1 MRIKNWELSVKI
13 VTYIKIGIALV
24 VVVLLV
30 VGFFWLKGLTKDDHI
45 TIGTDNRIEL
55 TPTQIQ
61 SMKAIGEWEF
71 LSVSAEEMVDTVRKG
86 IFRDDELVRIY
97 YGTLR
102 LGLNMHR
109 LQQGWIKTEGDSVTM
124 TLPKI
129 GLLDKD
135 FIDEARTKPFF
146 ESGKWKPEDRDALY
160 RKAYRQMMNHCLT
173 QENLQAAEHN
183 AEEQLRNMMRSM
195 GVANVRI
202 TFER

>member
-1 MRIKNWELSVKI
+1 MVVITVVAGFLWLRN
-13 VTYIKIGIALV
+13 VT
-24 VVVLLV
+24 
-30 VGFFWLKGLTKDDHI
+30 KGDHI
-45 TIGTDNRIEL
+45 SLGTDNRIEL

-71 LSVSAEEMVDTVRKG
+71 LSVSAEELVDTVRKG
-86 IFRDDELVRIY
+86 LFKDDELVRIY

-109 LQQGWIKTEGDSVTM
+109 LQQGWIKAEGDSVAM

-160 RKAYRQMMNHCLT
+160 RTAYTQMMNHCMT
-173 QENLQAAEHN
+173 QENLMAAEHN
-183 AEEQLRNMMRSM
+183 AEEQLRSMMRSM
-195 GVANVRI
+195 GFSNVRI
-202 TFER
+202 TFEK